1 MPTLYLV
8 PIPLSNPDDITLRA
22 LRILQTVSAVAA
34 ADPAAAQALLDHHRI
49 EKPIIGYG
57 DVTDSRYGDVT
68 DSRYEDVTDSRYGD
82 VIHRLIASDVALVAA
97 SGTPGIG
104 DPAHDLVVEA
114 IRRGVRVEP
123 LPGANAPITALVLS
137 GLPTDAFA
145 YFDAIPDDLSRLA
158 RDPDTLIFRSNDV
171 VAALEHLARIFDDRQ
186 IAVSLNLT
194 QPDEIVYRGTLR
206 AALADLRA
214 EGFAGAALIVL
225 AGAPPEIAVA
235 WDEARVRAE
244 LRRRLAAG
252 DPLKQIAKQI
262 AAQAGWDRR
271 SVYALGVEEK
281 QH

>member
-8 PIPLSNPDDITLRA
+8 PIPLSDPDDITLRA

-57 DVTDSRYGDVT
+57 DVLDSRYGDMMFL
-68 DSRYEDVTDSRYGD
+68 SYGE
-82 VIHRLIASDVALVAA
+82 VINTLMTADVAVVAA

-104 DPAHDLVVEA
+104 DSAHDLVVEA
-114 IRRGVRVEP
+114 IRRGIRVEP
-123 LPGANAPITALVLS
+123 LPGANAPITALVRS

-145 YFDAIPDDLSRLA
+145 YFDALPDDLTRLA
-158 RDPDTLIFRSNDV
+158 RDPDTLIFRSSRP
-171 VAALEHLARIFDDRQ
+171 VAALERLHAAFGDRQ
-186 IAVSLNLT
+186 IAVAYHLT
-194 QPDEIVYRGTLR
+194 HPDEIVFRGSLSTAR
-206 AALADLRA
+206 ADARV
-214 EGFAGAALIVL
+214 AGLSGDVLIVI
-225 AGAPPEIAVA
+225 AGSPPEVAVV

-244 LRRRLAAG
+244 LRHRLATG
-252 DPLKQIAKQI
+252 DALKQVAKEI

-281 QH
+281 QR